1 LVSVLLSGRP
11 MLIDDILEPSAAFI
25 AAWLPGT
32 SGGQGILNAIT
43 GDYLI
48 RPNGTSSRINTLS
61 VDWPRGMVN
70 IDNYLG
76 FIIKISNIRC

>member
-1 LVSVLLSGRP
+1 

-48 RPNGTSSRINTLS
+48 QAKWNISRINTLS

-70 IDNYLG
+70 INNY
-76 FIIKISNIRC
+76 S